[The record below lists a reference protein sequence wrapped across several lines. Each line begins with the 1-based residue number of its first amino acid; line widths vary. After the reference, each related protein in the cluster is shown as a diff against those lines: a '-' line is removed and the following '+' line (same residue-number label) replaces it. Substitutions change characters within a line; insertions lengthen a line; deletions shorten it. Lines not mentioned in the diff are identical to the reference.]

1 MRYRLVVADV
11 DGTLVQRGGDL
22 PEAVARAV
30 AAFRARGG
38 RFTLATGRPTPA
50 VRHYAE
56 ALGLDVPAIVFNGA
70 QVVDFR
76 TSRVLHQQTVALE
89 TARRA
94 LELAEAAP
102 VDAFLYLRGEILVRE
117 ITPAV
122 EGYMRKDRIAARP
135 VGDLRAALTAAPPK
149 LLFIGPVAAS
159 VAVME
164 QLRAEGY
171 PGVNYVQSDAD
182 YIELL
187 PAGASKG
194 AALEWLAGH
203 LGVPLDRVAA
213 VGDQMND
220 LDMLRRAGLGVAVA
234 NAAPELKRH
243 ADLVTG
249 AAFGEGVAEVLG
261 HLVSGV
267 DAPSVEA
274 PYPPTFAVGDGT

>member
-1 MRYRLVVADV
+1 MDCQLVVADV
-11 DGTLVQRGGDL
+11 DGTLVERGG
-22 PEAVARAV
+22 PVPAAAKAAV

-56 ALGLDVPAIVFNGA
+56 ELDLDLPVILFNGA
-70 QVVDFR
+70 QVADPR
-76 TSRVLHQQTVALE
+76 TGAVLHERTVAVE

-94 LELAEAAP
+94 LELAGAAP

-117 ITPAV
+117 VTPAV
-122 EGYMRKDRIAARP
+122 EGYMRKDRITCRP
-135 VGDLRAALTAAPPK
+135 VGNLPAALTAAPPK

-164 QLRAEGY
+164 RLRAEGY
-171 PGVNYVQSDAD
+171 DGVNYVQSDAD

-194 AALEWLAGH
+194 AALAWLAGH
-203 LGVPLDRVAA
+203 LGVPLERVAA
-213 VGDQMND
+213 IGDQMND
-220 LDMLRRAGLGVAVA
+220 LDMLRRAGVGVAVA

-243 ADLVTG
+243 AAFVTR
-249 AAFGEGVAEVLG
+249 AAHGEGVAEALERLVLG
-261 HLVSGV
+261 HAAASATG
-267 DAPSVEA
+267 
-274 PYPPTFAVGDGT
+274 

>member
-1 MRYRLVVADV
+1 MVDFRLVVADV
-11 DGTLVQRGGDL
+11 DGTLVEHGGDV
-22 PEAVARAV
+22 PGAVVEAV

-38 RFTLATGRPTPA
+38 RFTLATGRPAQA

-56 ALGLDVPAIVFNGA
+56 ALDLDVPAIAFNGA

-76 TSRVLHQQTVALE
+76 AGGRVLHERTVALA

-94 LELAEAAP
+94 LELAASAP
-102 VDAFLYLRGEILVRE
+102 VDAFLYLGGEILVRE

-122 EGYMRKDRIAARP
+122 EAYMRKDRVAARP
-135 VGDLRAALTAAPPK
+135 VGDLPAALTAPPPK

-159 VAVME
+159 VALME
-164 QLRAEGY
+164 RLRAEGH

-187 PAGASKG
+187 PAGTSKG

-203 LGVPLDRVAA
+203 LDIPLHRTVAI
-213 VGDQMND
+213 GDQMND

-234 NAAPELKRH
+234 NAAP
-243 ADLVTG
+243 DLRRQAGRVTRAPFG
-249 AAFGEGVAEVLG
+249 AGVAEVLG
-261 HLVSGV
+261 RLMSK
-267 DAPSVEA
+267 DAA
-274 PYPPTFAVGDGT
+274 FRRVGIR